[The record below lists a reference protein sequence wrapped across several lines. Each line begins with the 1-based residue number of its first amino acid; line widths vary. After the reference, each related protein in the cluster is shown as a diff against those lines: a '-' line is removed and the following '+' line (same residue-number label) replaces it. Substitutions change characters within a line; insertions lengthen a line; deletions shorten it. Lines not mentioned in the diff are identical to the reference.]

1 MLVVRCIHCQNYNS
15 QYCKKCL
22 ESTLP
27 YTAYRERTTSNPPD
41 IHYEDIINKENSE
54 KDLQS

>member
-1 MLVVRCIHCQNYNS
+1 MLVVRCIHCANYNS
-15 QYCKKCL
+15 IYCKKCL

-54 KDLQS
+54 KDL